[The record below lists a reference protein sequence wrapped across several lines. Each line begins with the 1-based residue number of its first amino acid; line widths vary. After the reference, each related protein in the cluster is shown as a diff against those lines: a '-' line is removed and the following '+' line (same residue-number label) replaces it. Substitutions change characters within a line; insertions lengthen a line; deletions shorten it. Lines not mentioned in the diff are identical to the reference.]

1 MKALP
6 YAFSFISSCL
16 ATAILASPTP
26 YIVQNKA
33 ELAQALEQYA
43 INREGLEL
51 NSRSYNNPLLMGVT
65 GVFALVSFGFMVKEL
80 SNKPLI
86 EIKAPPQ
93 VQNIAP
99 PVIINNHVR
108 NTASAVN
115 NGDRTAKAK
124 QEYTPDI
131 SETDSSNP
139 YDWLKQ
145 LYGTNCVLMF
155 GGQGSGKTSF
165 VEWYAEEKSKQ
176 GDEVIVFDVHR
187 KYGAW
192 KGLRVVGDG
201 RNYKAI
207 DEEILR
213 IEKLITTRYQQFA
226 TEEFF
231 NPRPI
236 TLIFEEFSK
245 WKNFCEHS
253 DSFFLT
259 ALTDIRKVLIQVVFV
274 SHVKTMSGLTN
285 QKGLLETFN
294 SGVDKLELISE
305 KVECTDGIVR
315 PRPTGKG
322 KLTLVNSPKSIL
334 VDIPS
339 YDPELAALA
348 PNYSASQEN
357 DKVINLNDRRAS

>member
-6 YAFSFISSCL
+6 HAFSFISSCI
-16 ATAILASPTP
+16 ATAILASPMP
-26 YIVQNKA
+26 YVVQNKA

-65 GVFALVSFGFMVKEL
+65 GIFALVSFGFMIKEL
-80 SNKPLI
+80 SDKPLI
-86 EIKAPPQ
+86 EVKAPPQ
-93 VQNIAP
+93 VQQQPIVP
-99 PVIINNHVR
+99 FVNNVNVR
-108 NTASAVN
+108 NVAVSH
-115 NGDRTAKAK
+115 GDRAAKTK

-131 SETDSSNP
+131 SEETDGSNP
-139 YDWLKQ
+139 YAWLKQ

-165 VEWYAEEKSKQ
+165 VEWYAEEKSNQ

-187 KYGAW
+187 KFGAW

-322 KLTLVNSPKSIL
+322 KLTLVNSPKSLL

-348 PNYSASQEN
+348 PNYVASQEN
-357 DKVINLNDRRAS
+357 DKVIELDKRRAS

>member
-6 YAFSFISSCL
+6 YALSFVSNCI
-16 ATAILASPTP
+16 ATALLANPMP
-26 YIVQNKA
+26 YVVQNRA
-33 ELAQALEQYA
+33 ELGQVLEQYA
-43 INREGLEL
+43 INKQALEL
-51 NSRSYNNPLLMGVT
+51 NSRSYNNPIAMGIT
-65 GVFALVSFGFMVKEL
+65 GVIALVSFGFMVKEL
-80 SNKPLI
+80 SDKPLI
-86 EIKAPPQ
+86 QVSIPQAQSTQAPQ
-93 VQNIAP
+93 FV
-99 PVIINNHVR
+99 NNVNVR
-108 NTASAVN
+108 NVAVSH
-115 NGDRTAKAK
+115 GDRAAKAK
-124 QEYTPDI
+124 QDYTPDI
-131 SETDSSNP
+131 SETDNSNP

-339 YDPELAALA
+339 YDPDLAALA

-357 DKVINLNDRRAS
+357 DKIIDLNKRRSA